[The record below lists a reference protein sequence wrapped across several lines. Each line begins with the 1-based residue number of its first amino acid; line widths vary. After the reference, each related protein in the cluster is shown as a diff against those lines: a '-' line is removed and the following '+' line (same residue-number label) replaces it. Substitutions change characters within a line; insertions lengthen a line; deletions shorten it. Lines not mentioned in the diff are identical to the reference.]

1 MGQKPFER
9 GGGNRSPHQPLD
21 DGGIFGVKGMQIG
34 VRFPFFKQSFHLP
47 DIMPPK
53 VEAFTR

>member
-1 MGQKPFER
+1 VACALFAGLLGQLAPAFMRLPVLNK
-9 GGGNRSPHQPLD
+9 HL
-21 DGGIFGVKGMQIG
+21 
-34 VRFPFFKQSFHLP
+34 HLP